1 MYPSP
6 EPYNPNPYSPAPSP
20 YSVAIGRISNQQWLA
35 LQESILDTINRATT
49 ATDMAVLITFVN
61 APDNRFNYMT
71 RDEVQQETRGA
82 LVAISFL
89 QNYLEEIAS
98 YDLDDLMKTERFIF
112 QFMPYQNLRKLI
124 RYVHGVH
131 RNLQAVSSKLVFG
144 TNSA

>member
-1 MYPSP
+1 MYTSS
-6 EPYNPNPYSPAPSP
+6 EIYSPAPDP
-20 YSVAIGRISNQQWLA
+20 YSVAIGRINNSQWLA
-35 LQESILDTINRATT
+35 LQEHILDTINRVTT
-49 ATDMAVLITFVN
+49 ATDMAVLVSLIN
-61 APDNRFNYMT
+61 APDNSFNFMT

-89 QNYLEEIAS
+89 QHYLEEIAS

-124 RYVHGVH
+124 HYVHDVH

-144 TNSA
+144 TNSN

>member
-1 MYPSP
+1 MYTSS
-6 EPYNPNPYSPAPSP
+6 EIYSPAPDP
-20 YSVAIGRISNQQWLA
+20 YSVAIGRINNSQWLA
-35 LQESILDTINRATT
+35 LQEHILDTINTATT
-49 ATDMAVLITFVN
+49 ATDMAVLVSLIN
-61 APDNRFNYMT
+61 APDNSFNYMT

-89 QNYLEEIAS
+89 QHYLEEIAS

>member
-1 MYPSP
+1 MYTSS
-6 EPYNPNPYSPAPSP
+6 EIYSPAPDP
-20 YSVAIGRISNQQWLA
+20 YSVAIGRISKDQWLA
-35 LQESILDTINRATT
+35 LQEHILDTINRATT

-61 APDNRFNYMT
+61 APDNRFNYIT
-71 RDEVQQETRGA
+71 RDEVQQETRAA
-82 LVAISFL
+82 LIEISML
-89 QNYLEEIAS
+89 QHYLEEIAS

-124 RYVHGVH
+124 RYVHDVH